1 MLNFVFYLLRE
12 FKNEQVIN
20 LMFIYVKCLQFSI
33 VDIMENFHN
42 WLLNLQEFIIVLIL
56 SEILKLLII

>member
-56 SEILKLLII
+56 SKILKLLII